1 MFKDLTSESE
11 STEMQCYAHWKTTS
25 ISYSVEIS
33 TSPGSFMKLSEVNF
47 VKNLGV
53 WTSLTLKP
61 SLQCNKVAANA
72 TKLLGLL
79 KRTFQLFLKDLCIF
93 FVQEF
98 FGHWAFR
105 KSTKISKWI
114 SMWAIKIALWVQI
127 EGATVLIYPL

>member
-47 VKNLGV
+47 VKDLGV

-79 KRTFQLFLKDLCIF
+79 KRTFS
-93 FVQEF
+93 
-98 FGHWAFR
+98 A
-105 KSTKISKWI
+105 ISKRLMHLFCTRILRTLSLEKRYKDKQVNWYV
-114 SMWAIKIALWVQI
+114 SDQNCLMSPDWRCY
-127 EGATVLIYPL
+127 GAFPL